1 MEQQQKDKLILAL
14 LYHHQDKDFL
24 EHEIREALENKLTA
38 REIDICLEGLCESG
52 IVSFV
57 SAKDSEG
64 AELPFLRYRLSSN
77 GFRFFDNLLA
87 NKNRP
92 AKEDKNKIAST
103 NTKAKQTKELN
114 EPDNPFAIIFKNGY
128 AFQFFLELKK
138 ETVNER
144 TKVADY
150 AFIYHKMKNKTFY
163 AINKI
168 VTQPAFIDF
177 LNEQYKVGIKGKI
190 LPIKL
195 PKNKEKDYEKLF
207 EKYKTG
213 LISKN

>member
-14 LYHHQDKDFL
+14 LYHHQDKDFF

-38 REIDICLEGLCESG
+38 REIDICLEGLSDSG

-64 AELPFLRYRLSSN
+64 AELPFLRYRLSSI
-77 GFRFFDNLLA
+77 GLRFFDNLITNN
-87 NKNRP
+87 NKP
-92 AKEDKNKIAST
+92 VKQNKIKIDRIN
-103 NTKAKQTKELN
+103 NTKPQQTQELN
-114 EPDNPFAIIFKNGY
+114 VPENPFPIIFKNGY

-144 TKVADY
+144 TRVADY
-150 AFIYHKMKNKTFY
+150 AYIYHKLKNRTFY

-177 LNEQYKVGIKGKI
+177 LNLHYNAGIKGKI

-195 PKNKEKDYEKLF
+195 PKNKVETYNRVF
-207 EKYKTG
+207 EKYKSE
-213 LISKN
+213 L